1 MSVAGSARIPLVDLG
16 AQYQTIRDEVL
27 PAIEEVIRR
36 SAFIHGPYVAA
47 FEREMAVFAHS
58 SHCVGSA
65 NGTEAIF
72 VALKALGVKPGDD
85 VITVAN
91 TFTATA
97 EAIEWTGA
105 RPRLVDADPHDHL
118 IDPAA
123 VEAAIT
129 SRTVGIV
136 PVHLFGQPAR
146 MPELRRIA
154 DRHGLFIV
162 EDAAQAHGASE
173 GGRPVGTLSQAAT
186 YSFYPGK
193 NLGAYGDAGAV
204 TTNDPAL
211 EREIRLISDHGRVGR
226 YEHAVVG
233 YGSRLDGL
241 QAAILSVKLRHLSD
255 WTGRRRRIAARYNA
269 LLAEVAG
276 VWPVRPRAD
285 TVAVYHLYVVEV
297 APEHR
302 DPLRAWL
309 DQHGIDTGIHY
320 PIPLHLQ
327 AAYEHL
333 DLAEGAF
340 PVAEAKAKRIISLPI
355 YPELTEPQQD
365 HILATIRAYLARHGV
380 GRASGTPLRCDGAS

>member
-1 MSVAGSARIPLVDLG
+1 M
-16 AQYQTIRDEVL
+16 
-27 PAIEEVIRR
+27 RR

-47 FEREMAVFAHS
+47 FEREMAAYCRAE
-58 SHCVGSA
+58 HCIGSA

-72 VALKALGVKPGDD
+72 VALKALGVQPCDE
-85 VITVAN
+85 VITAAN

-97 EAIEWTGA
+97 EAIEWTGG
-105 RPRLVDADPHDHL
+105 RPVLVDVDPADHL

-123 VEAAIT
+123 VEAAVT

-146 MPELRRIA
+146 MPEIHQIA
-154 DRHGLFIV
+154 QRHGLFIV
-162 EDAAQAHGASE
+162 EDAAQAHGATE
-173 GGRPVGTLSQAAT
+173 GGRPVGTFAQAAT

-211 EREIRLISDHGRVGR
+211 EQQIRLIGDHGRVGK

-233 YGSRLDGL
+233 YGSRLDGM
-241 QAAILSVKLRHLSD
+241 QAAILSVKLRHLPA
-255 WTGRRRRIAARYNA
+255 WTRRRREIAARYDA
-269 LLAEVAG
+269 LLGDVPG
-276 VWPVRPRAD
+276 VTSVRPRAD
-285 TVAVYHLYVVEV
+285 TVPVYHLYVIEV
-297 APEHR
+297 APAHR

-309 DQHGIDTGIHY
+309 DQRGIDTGIHY

-327 AAYEHL
+327 PAYEHL

-340 PVAEAKAKRIISLPI
+340 PVAEAKAKRMISLPI
-355 YPELTEPQQD
+355 YPELSVQQQD
-365 HILATIRAYLARHGV
+365 RIVGEIRAYLEHDAR
-380 GRASGTPLRCDGAS
+380 

>member
-1 MSVAGSARIPLVDLG
+1 MTVVTGTRIPLVDLG
-16 AQYQTIRDEVL
+16 AQFQTIRHEVM
-27 PAIEEVIRR
+27 PAIEAVISR
-36 SAFIHGPYVAA
+36 SAFIHGPFVSA
-47 FEREMAVFAHS
+47 FESEMAQFAQAE
-58 SHCVGSA
+58 HCVGSA

-72 VALKALGVKPGDD
+72 VALKALGVKPGDE

-105 RPRLVDADPHDHL
+105 RPCLVDIDPRDHL

-146 MPELRRIA
+146 MAELHKIA
-154 DRHGLFIV
+154 SRHGLFIV
-162 EDAAQAHGASE
+162 EDAAQAHGAFE
-173 GGRPVGTLSQAAT
+173 DGQPVGTFGQATT

-193 NLGAYGDAGAV
+193 NLGAYGDGGAV
-204 TTNDPAL
+204 TTNDAAL
-211 EREIRLISDHGRVGR
+211 AQQIRLISDHGRVGK

-241 QAAILSVKLRHLSD
+241 QAAVLSVKLRHLRA
-255 WTGRRRRIAARYNA
+255 WTDARRRIAARYDQ
-269 LLAEVAG
+269 LLAGAPG
-276 VWPVRPRAD
+276 VSAVQPRKGAH
-285 TVAVYHLYVVEV
+285 AVYHLYVVEV
-297 APEHR
+297 EAARR
-302 DPLRAWL
+302 DALRESL
-309 DQHGIDTGIHY
+309 DARGIDTGIHY

-327 AAYEHL
+327 PAYEHL

-340 PVAEAKAKRIISLPI
+340 PIAEAKAKRIVSLPI
-355 YPELTEPQQD
+355 YPELTDAQQD
-365 HILATIRAYLARHGV
+365 HIVDAVRAFA
-380 GRASGTPLRCDGAS
+380 AA

>member
-1 MSVAGSARIPLVDLG
+1 MNVATGSRIPLVDLG
-16 AQYQTIRDEVL
+16 AQYETIRAEIL
-27 PAIEEVIRR
+27 PAVEDVMRR
-36 SAFIHGPYVAA
+36 SAFIHGPFVAA
-47 FEREMAVFAHS
+47 FERELAGFCNAAH
-58 SHCVGSA
+58 CIGSA

-72 VALKALGVKPGDD
+72 VALKALGVKPGDE
-85 VITVAN
+85 VITAAN

-105 RPRLVDADPHDHL
+105 RPVLVDVDPADHL

-123 VEAAIT
+123 VEAAVT

-146 MPELRRIA
+146 MPEIHQVA
-154 DRHGLFIV
+154 QRHGLFIV
-162 EDAAQAHGASE
+162 EDAAQAHGATE
-173 GGRPVGTLSQAAT
+173 GGRPVGTYAHAAT

-204 TTNDPAL
+204 TTNDAAL
-211 EREIRLISDHGRVGR
+211 EHQIRLISDHGRVGK

-233 YGSRLDGL
+233 YGSRLDGM
-241 QAAILSVKLRHLSD
+241 QAAILSVKLRHLPA
-255 WTGRRRRIAARYNA
+255 WTRRRREIAARYDA
-269 LLAEVAG
+269 LLAEIPG
-276 VWPVRPRAD
+276 VTSVRPRAD
-285 TVAVYHLYVVEV
+285 ALAVYHLYVIEV
-297 APEHR
+297 DPAHR

-309 DQHGIDTGIHY
+309 DERGIDTGIHY

-340 PVAEAKAKRIISLPI
+340 PVAEAKAKRMISLPI
-355 YPELTEPQQD
+355 YAELSEAQQD
-365 HILATIRAYLARHGV
+365 RIVEAIRGYMAQHA
-380 GRASGTPLRCDGAS
+380 P

>member
-1 MSVAGSARIPLVDLG
+1 MSVAASVRIPLVDLG
-16 AQYQTIRDEVL
+16 AQYRTIREEIM
-27 PAIEEVIRR
+27 PAIEAVIGS
-36 SAFIHGPYVAA
+36 SAFIHGPFVAA
-47 FEREMAVFAHS
+47 FEREMAAFAHAR
-58 SHCVGSA
+58 HCVGSA

-72 VALKALGVKPGDD
+72 VALKALGVKPGDE

-105 RPRLVDADPHDHL
+105 RPVLVDVDPADHL

-123 VEAAIT
+123 VAAAVT

-146 MPELRRIA
+146 MPEIRAIA
-154 DRHGLFIV
+154 DRHGLFVV

-173 GGRPVGTLSQAAT
+173 GGPPVGALSQAAT

-204 TTNDPAL
+204 TTNHPAL
-211 EREIRLISDHGRVGR
+211 EQQIRLISDHGRVGR

-241 QAAILSVKLRHLSD
+241 QAAILSVKLRHLAE
-255 WTGRRRRIAARYNA
+255 WTGQRRRLAARYDV
-269 LLAEVAG
+269 LLADVPG
-276 VWPVRPRAD
+276 LRSVRPRED

-302 DPLRAWL
+302 DPLRDWL
-309 DQHGIDTGIHY
+309 DRHGIDSGIHY

-327 AAYEHL
+327 AA
-333 DLAEGAF
+333 
-340 PVAEAKAKRIISLPI
+340 
-355 YPELTEPQQD
+355 
-365 HILATIRAYLARHGV
+365 
-380 GRASGTPLRCDGAS
+380 

>member
-1 MSVAGSARIPLVDLG
+1 MSVANRTRIPLVDLG
-16 AQYQTIRDEVL
+16 AQFQSIRAEIM
-27 PAIEEVIRR
+27 PAIEGVIAQ

-47 FEREMAVFAHS
+47 FEREMAAFAHAN
-58 SHCVGSA
+58 HCVGSA

-72 VALKALGVKPGDD
+72 VALKALGVGPGDE

-105 RPRLVDADPHDHL
+105 RPRLVDADPDDHL

-123 VEAAIT
+123 VAAAV
-129 SRTVGIV
+129 SARTVGIV

-146 MPELRRIA
+146 MPEIRQIA
-154 DRHGLFIV
+154 DRHGLFVV

-241 QAAILSVKLRHLSD
+241 QAAILSVKLRHLVE
-255 WTGRRRRIAARYNA
+255 WTGRRRQIAARYDA
-269 LLAEVAG
+269 LLADLAG
-276 VWPVRPRAD
+276 VRPVRPRAD
-285 TVAVYHLYVVEV
+285 VVAVYHLYVIEV

-309 DQHGIDTGIHY
+309 DRHGIDTGIHY

-327 AAYEHL
+327 PAYAHL

-340 PVAEAKAKRIISLPI
+340 PVAEAKAKQIISLPI
-355 YPELTEPQQD
+355 YPELTEARQD
-365 HILATIRAYLARHGV
+365 HIVEAIRGYLGQHADQ
-380 GRASGTPLRCDGAS
+380 AGAPG